1 MFFKRH
7 QSELNDLQH
16 TITEQNGLLE
26 AINRSMAVIEFDLD
40 GVVLKANDNFLKT
53 MGYRAE
59 QVIGQPHR
67 LFCTPEFGR
76 SAQYTELWS
85 RLKNGQFQSGTFE
98 RINSQGQ
105 PIWLEA
111 NYNPIKDASG
121 RVVKV
126 VKFAMNVTTKVQQ
139 ESEAN
144 AKLQAIDRA
153 MAVIEFDLDGGIL
166 TANQNF
172 LTRMGYTLAEL
183 KGKHHRLFCRAELV
197 NSSAYEDFWRRLNQ
211 GELFQGQFER
221 VDKRGQ
227 SIWLEANYNPV
238 YDAAGRLCKVV
249 KFATDVTARVEQHE
263 HDARSASAAYHISV
277 ETRKVAEQGT
287 QVIQQAASEM
297 REIADDIA
305 QSSTLIA
312 QLGERSEQ
320 ITAIVNTIR
329 AIADQTNLLALNAAI
344 EAARAGDQGRGF
356 AVVADEVRNLA
367 HRTQESAEE
376 IHKMITSLQ
385 VGSREAV
392 TTMNAS
398 QASSEESVE
407 VANQAG
413 LRLVSVTQRIG
424 EIDGMNQSVAAAT
437 EEQTAVVETLNVD
450 VNQIN
455 LLNQQ
460 SVANLNE
467 TLKDCDALSQQANR
481 LKQLV
486 DSFKI

>member
-7 QSELNDLQH
+7 QAELNDLQH

-26 AINRSMAVIEFDLD
+26 AINRSMAVIEFDLE

-105 PIWLEA
+105 PVWLEA

-153 MAVIEFDLDGGIL
+153 MAVIEFDLNGGIL

-356 AVVADEVRNLA
+356 AVVADEVRQLA
-367 HRTQESAEE
+367 ARTSGSTAE
-376 IHKMITSLQ
+376 ISNMIGLIQSETRQAIKSMEGTRGRAAQGVELADQAGSVILQ
-385 VGSREAV
+385 IRDGASEAV
-392 TTMNAS
+392 QAVSMFANERAPGRDRVRAS
-398 QASSEESVE
+398 RLAPTGIESI
-407 VANQAG
+407 
-413 LRLVSVTQRIG
+413 S
-424 EIDGMNQSVAAAT
+424 
-437 EEQTAVVETLNVD
+437 
-450 VNQIN
+450 
-455 LLNQQ
+455 
-460 SVANLNE
+460 
-467 TLKDCDALSQQANR
+467 
-481 LKQLV
+481 
-486 DSFKI
+486 

>member
-26 AINRSMAVIEFDLD
+26 AINRSMAVIEFDLE

-67 LFCTPEFGR
+67 LFCTAEFGR

-105 PIWLEA
+105 PVWLEA

-126 VKFAMNVTTKVQQ
+126 VKFAMDVTTKVQQ

-153 MAVIEFDLDGGIL
+153 MTVIEFDLNGGIL

-227 SIWLEANYNPV
+227 SVWLEANYNPV

-356 AVVADEVRNLA
+356 AVVADEVRQLAARTSGSTAEISNMINLIQSETRQA
-367 HRTQESAEE
+367 IKSMEGTRGRAAQGVELADQAGSV
-376 IHKMITSLQ
+376 ILQ
-385 VGSREAV
+385 IRDGASEAV
-392 TTMNAS
+392 
-398 QASSEESVE
+398 QAVSMF
-407 VANQAG
+407 ANERAPG
-413 LRLVSVTQRIG
+413 
-424 EIDGMNQSVAAAT
+424 
-437 EEQTAVVETLNVD
+437 
-450 VNQIN
+450 
-455 LLNQQ
+455 
-460 SVANLNE
+460 
-467 TLKDCDALSQQANR
+467 
-481 LKQLV
+481 
-486 DSFKI
+486 

>member
-1 MFFKRH
+1 MFFKR
-7 QSELNDLQH
+7 QQAELNDLQH
-16 TITEQNGLLE
+16 TLTEQNGLLE

-356 AVVADEVRNLA
+356 AVVADEVRQLA
-367 HRTQESAEE
+367 ARTSGSTAE
-376 IHKMITSLQ
+376 ISNMIGLIQSETRQAIKSMEGTRGRAAQGVELADQAGSVILQ
-385 VGSREAV
+385 IRDGASEAV
-392 TTMNAS
+392 
-398 QASSEESVE
+398 QAVSMF
-407 VANQAG
+407 ANERAPG
-413 LRLVSVTQRIG
+413 
-424 EIDGMNQSVAAAT
+424 
-437 EEQTAVVETLNVD
+437 
-450 VNQIN
+450 
-455 LLNQQ
+455 
-460 SVANLNE
+460 
-467 TLKDCDALSQQANR
+467 
-481 LKQLV
+481 
-486 DSFKI
+486 

>member
-26 AINRSMAVIEFDLD
+26 AINRSMAVIEFDLE

-153 MAVIEFDLDGGIL
+153 MAVIEFDLNGGIL

-356 AVVADEVRNLA
+356 AVVADEVRQLA
-367 HRTQESAEE
+367 ARTSGSTAE
-376 IHKMITSLQ
+376 ISSMIGLIQSETRQAIKSMEGTRGRAAQGVELADQAGSVILQ
-385 VGSREAV
+385 IRDGASEAV
-392 TTMNAS
+392 
-398 QASSEESVE
+398 QAVSMF
-407 VANQAG
+407 ANERAPG
-413 LRLVSVTQRIG
+413 
-424 EIDGMNQSVAAAT
+424 
-437 EEQTAVVETLNVD
+437 
-450 VNQIN
+450 
-455 LLNQQ
+455 
-460 SVANLNE
+460 
-467 TLKDCDALSQQANR
+467 
-481 LKQLV
+481 
-486 DSFKI
+486 

>member
-7 QSELNDLQH
+7 QAELNDLQH

-26 AINRSMAVIEFDLD
+26 AINRSMAVIEFDLE

-105 PIWLEA
+105 PVWLEA

-153 MAVIEFDLDGGIL
+153 MAVIEFDLNGGIL

-356 AVVADEVRNLA
+356 AVVADEVRQLA
-367 HRTQESAEE
+367 ARTSGSTAE
-376 IHKMITSLQ
+376 ISNMIGLIQSETRQAIKSMEGTRGRAAQGVELADQAGSVILQ
-385 VGSREAV
+385 IRDGASEAV
-392 TTMNAS
+392 
-398 QASSEESVE
+398 QAVSMF
-407 VANQAG
+407 ANERAPG
-413 LRLVSVTQRIG
+413 
-424 EIDGMNQSVAAAT
+424 
-437 EEQTAVVETLNVD
+437 
-450 VNQIN
+450 
-455 LLNQQ
+455 
-460 SVANLNE
+460 
-467 TLKDCDALSQQANR
+467 
-481 LKQLV
+481 
-486 DSFKI
+486 

>member
-1 MFFKRH
+1 MFFNRH
-7 QSELNDLQH
+7 KSVVDDLQR
-16 TITEQNGLLE
+16 TLTEQAGLLD

-40 GVVLKANDNFLKT
+40 GVVLRANDNFLKT
-53 MGYRAE
+53 MGYSAE
-59 QVIGQPHR
+59 QAIGQPHR
-67 LFCTPEFGR
+67 RFCTPEFGR
-76 SAQYTELWS
+76 SAQYTDLWS

-98 RINSQGQ
+98 RVDGKGQ

-111 NYNPIKDASG
+111 SYNPIKDASG

-126 VKFAMNVTTKVQQ
+126 VKYAMDVTAKVQQ

-153 MAVIEFDLDGGIL
+153 MAVIEFNLDGSIL

-183 KGKHHRLFCRAELV
+183 KGKHHRLFCTPALV

-227 SIWLEANYNPV
+227 TVWLEANYNPV

-249 KFATDVTARVEQHE
+249 KFASDVTARVEQHE
-263 HDARSASAAYHISV
+263 QDARSASAAYHISV
-277 ETRKVAEQGT
+277 ATRKVAEQGT

-297 REIADDIA
+297 REIAEDIA
-305 QSSTLIA
+305 ESSTLIA

-344 EAARAGDQGRGF
+344 EAARAGEQGRGF
-356 AVVADEVRNLA
+356 AVVADEVRQLA
-367 HRTQESAEE
+367 ARTSGSTAE
-376 IHKMITSLQ
+376 ISSMIGLIQNET
-385 VGSREAV
+385 R
-392 TTMNAS
+392 
-398 QASSEESVE
+398 QAIKSMEGTRGRAAEGVE
-407 VANQAG
+407 LANQAG
-413 LRLVSVTQRIG
+413 TVILQIRDGASEAVDAVS
-424 EIDGMNQSVAAAT
+424 MF
-437 EEQTAVVETLNVD
+437 
-450 VNQIN
+450 
-455 LLNQQ
+455 
-460 SVANLNE
+460 ANE
-467 TLKDCDALSQQANR
+467 R
-481 LKQLV
+481 V
-486 DSFKI
+486 PG